1 MQSSTAIQL
10 LEVFKKHA
18 NDAFAEAVQV
28 LSVNHEGEVEEADD
42 LHIISD
48 EEIEDLADALAA
60 HSGEWQ
66 ETGREDGVSQR
77 WPDGNVD
84 TYGSYVT
91 YRCSG
96 GMNDGINLAL
106 GKVGTVGKEGEVVG
120 FVLGAGGGSRRP
132 LTVFFP
138 ADDFDSTGERLSMIR
153 GKGGG
158 NSRKGYGPTEQ
169 LPPVYSPFKTELLAS
184 RIEGKWNVMAVVAG
198 DNADGINAMLNHTAI
213 QARLRGLI

>member
-10 LEVFKKHA
+10 LDVLKRHVNHA
-18 NDAFAEAVQV
+18 VDEALQV
-28 LSVNHEGEVEEADD
+28 LSGNEVAEGDD
-42 LHIISD
+42 LHIITD
-48 EEIEDLADALAA
+48 DEIEDLADALAA

-66 ETGREDGVSQR
+66 ETGREEGVSQR

-84 TYGSYVT
+84 TYDSYVT

-96 GMNDGINLAL
+96 GPNDGVNLAL
-106 GKVGTVGKEGEVVG
+106 GTVGTPGKEGEVVG

-138 ADDFDSTGERLSMIR
+138 ANDFDRTGERVSMIR

-158 NSRKGYGPTEQ
+158 NSRKGYGPDEP

-184 RIEGKWNVMAVVAG
+184 RIKGKWNVMAVVAG
-198 DNADGINAMLNHTAI
+198 DDAEGISAMLNHTAI